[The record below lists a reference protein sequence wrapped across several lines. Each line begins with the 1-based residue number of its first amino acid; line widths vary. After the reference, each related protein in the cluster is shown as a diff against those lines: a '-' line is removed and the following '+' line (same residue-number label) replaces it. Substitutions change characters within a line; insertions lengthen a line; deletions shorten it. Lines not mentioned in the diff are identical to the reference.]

1 MTTHVGTEKPRSTC
15 DNRLVQR
22 RSGAGEQIVSSLGGP
37 RVKITQPVPPEA
49 ISAEMADFDVD
60 ALIEPALLD
69 ALAALDGRAPLLSG
83 MVRYHLG
90 YAGHDLRPLDSRVVD
105 RGKRMRPAVA
115 LLAADA
121 AGGDPRDA
129 APVAAAVELLHN
141 FTLIHDDI
149 QDESPIRRHRPT
161 VWSLWGVGQAIN
173 AGDALFAAAHL
184 PLYRIVATDITPE
197 LSLRLVEAFDR
208 MTIAIVE
215 GQTLDLAFEARPDVS
230 PGEYLEM
237 IAGKTAAIVRFAAW
251 AGALL
256 GGADDATAS
265 RWAEFGLAL
274 GLGFQVRDD
283 LLGIWGA
290 QEATGKASADDV
302 RRRKQSLPIL
312 ILRERLDNAERE
324 ELNRLFTAPNV
335 DGVGVARVLALLER
349 EAVRQEVEAVIA
361 GYHDR
366 AAAALTDAAQP
377 GTNSAR
383 VSLLALVERL
393 SSRSS

>member
-1 MTTHVGTEKPRSTC
+1 M
-15 DNRLVQR
+15 
-22 RSGAGEQIVSSLGGP
+22 
-37 RVKITQPVPPEA
+37 
-49 ISAEMADFDVD
+49 AEFDVD
-60 ALIEPALLD
+60 ALIEPALRD
-69 ALAALDGRAPLLSG
+69 ALTALDGRAPLLAG
-83 MVRYHLG
+83 MARYHLG
-90 YAGHDLRPLDSRVVD
+90 YAGRDLQPQNPRAVD

-115 LLAADA
+115 LLAAGA
-121 AGGDPRDA
+121 AGGEPQAA

-149 QDESPIRRHRPT
+149 QDESPLRRHRPT
-161 VWSLWGVGQAIN
+161 VWSVWGVGQAIN

-184 PLYRIVATDITPE
+184 PLYGLASSGISADLT
-197 LSLRLVEAFDR
+197 LRLLEAFDR

-215 GQTLDLAFEARPDVS
+215 GQTRDLSFEARPDVS

-237 IAGKTAAIVRFAAW
+237 ISGKTAAIVRFAAW
-251 AGALL
+251 AGALI
-256 GGADDATAS
+256 GGAAEATAS

-290 QEATGKASADDV
+290 QEATGKAPADDV

-312 ILRERLDNAERE
+312 LLRERLDDAERG

-335 DGVGVARVLALLER
+335 DGAGVSRVLALLER
-349 EAVRQEVEAVIA
+349 ESVRQEVEAVIA

-366 AAAALTDAAQP
+366 AAAALMDAAQP
-377 GTNSAR
+377 GNAPAR
-383 VSLLALVERL
+383 DQLLALVERL

>member
-1 MTTHVGTEKPRSTC
+1 
-15 DNRLVQR
+15 
-22 RSGAGEQIVSSLGGP
+22 VS
-37 RVKITQPVPPEA
+37 RVKITQPSPPEA
-49 ISAEMADFDVD
+49 IEPEMSDFDVD

-69 ALAALDGRAPLLSG
+69 AVAALDGRTPLLSG

-90 YAGHDLRPLDSRVVD
+90 YAGRDLRPLDGRSVD
-105 RGKRMRPAVA
+105 RGKRLRPAVA
-115 LLAADA
+115 LLAAGA
-121 AGGDPRDA
+121 AGGEPQAA

-149 QDESPIRRHRPT
+149 QDQSPIRRHRPT

-184 PLYRIVATDITPE
+184 PLYHLASGISAQ
-197 LSLRLVEAFDR
+197 LGLRLVEAFDR

-215 GQTLDLAFEARPDVS
+215 GQTQDLAFEARPDVAPS
-230 PGEYLEM
+230 EYLEM
-237 IAGKTAAIVRFAAW
+237 IAGKTAAIVRYAAW
-251 AGALL
+251 AGSLL
-256 GGADDATAS
+256 GGADEAAAS

-290 QEATGKASADDV
+290 QEATGKAPADDV

-312 ILRERLDNAERE
+312 MLRERLKETERE
-324 ELNRLFTAPNV
+324 ELSRLFSAPNV

-349 EAVRQEVEAVIA
+349 EAVRQEVEEVIA

-366 AAAALTDAAQP
+366 AAAALIDAAQP
-377 GTNSAR
+377 GSNRSR
-383 VSLLALVERL
+383 DQLLALVERL
-393 SSRSS
+393 SSRSG

>member
-1 MTTHVGTEKPRSTC
+1 
-15 DNRLVQR
+15 
-22 RSGAGEQIVSSLGGP
+22 
-37 RVKITQPVPPEA
+37 VKITQPSPPEA
-49 ISAEMADFDVD
+49 IGPEKTEFDVD
-60 ALIEPALLD
+60 ALIEPVLLD
-69 ALAALDGRAPLLSG
+69 AVAALDGRTPLLSG

-90 YAGHDLRPLDSRVVD
+90 YVGRDLRPLDRRPVD
-105 RGKRMRPAVA
+105 RGKRLRPAVA
-115 LLAADA
+115 LLAAGA
-121 AGGDPRDA
+121 AGGEPRA
-129 APVAAAVELLHN
+129 AVLVAAAVELLHN

-149 QDESPIRRHRPT
+149 QDESPTRRHRPT

-184 PLYRIVATDITPE
+184 PLYHLASSGISAQ
-197 LSLRLVEAFDR
+197 LRLRLLEAFDR
-208 MTIAIVE
+208 MTIAIVG
-215 GQTLDLAFEARPDVS
+215 GQTQDLAFEARPDVA

-256 GGADDATAS
+256 GGADEAAAS

-290 QEATGKASADDV
+290 QEATGKAPADDV

-312 ILRERLDNAERE
+312 MLRERLEETERK
-324 ELNRLFTAPNV
+324 ELSRLFSAPNV
-335 DGVGVARVLALLER
+335 DGMGVARVLSLLER
-349 EAVRQEVEAVIA
+349 QEVRQEVEAVIA

-366 AAAALTDAAQP
+366 AAAALIDAAQP
-377 GTNSAR
+377 GSNRSR
-383 VSLLALVERL
+383 DHLLALVERL
-393 SSRSS
+393 SSRSG

>member
-1 MTTHVGTEKPRSTC
+1 
-15 DNRLVQR
+15 
-22 RSGAGEQIVSSLGGP
+22 
-37 RVKITQPVPPEA
+37 
-49 ISAEMADFDVD
+49 
-60 ALIEPALLD
+60 
-69 ALAALDGRAPLLSG
+69 
-83 MVRYHLG
+83 
-90 YAGHDLRPLDSRVVD
+90 
-105 RGKRMRPAVA
+105 
-115 LLAADA
+115 
-121 AGGDPRDA
+121 
-129 APVAAAVELLHN
+129 
-141 FTLIHDDI
+141 LIHDDV

-184 PLYRIVATDITPE
+184 PLYQLTSSGVTAQ
-197 LSLRLVEAFDR
+197 LRLRLLEAFDR

-215 GQTLDLAFEARPDVS
+215 GQTQDLAFEARQDVS

-256 GGADDATAS
+256 GGADEATAS

-290 QEATGKASADDV
+290 QEATGKAPADDV

-312 ILRERLDNAERE
+312 ILRERLAETERE
-324 ELNRLFTAPNV
+324 ELSRIFSAPNV
-335 DGVGVARVLALLER
+335 DGVGVARVLALLQR
-349 EAVRQEVEAVIA
+349 EAVRHEVEAVIA

-366 AAAALTDAAQP
+366 AAAALIDATQQGDNP
-377 GTNSAR
+377 AR
-383 VSLLALVERL
+383 DRLLALVERL
-393 SSRSS
+393 SSRSG

>member
-1 MTTHVGTEKPRSTC
+1 M
-15 DNRLVQR
+15 DR
-22 RSGAGEQIVSSLGGP
+22 RSGAGEQIDSSLGVP
-37 RVKITQPVPPEA
+37 CVKITKPSPPEA
-49 ISAEMADFDVD
+49 AGPETADLDVD
-60 ALIEPALLD
+60 AIIEPTLLD
-69 ALAALDGRAPLLSG
+69 ALTALDGRAPLLSG

-90 YAGHDLRPLDSRVVD
+90 YAGRDLRPLDPRAVD

-115 LLAADA
+115 LLAAGA
-121 AGGDPRDA
+121 AGGEPRAA

-161 VWSLWGVGQAIN
+161 VWSVWGVGQAIN

-184 PLYRIVATDITPE
+184 PLYRIARSDATAE
-197 LSLRLVEAFDR
+197 LRLRLVEAFDR

-256 GGADDATAS
+256 GGADDAAAS

-283 LLGIWGA
+283 LLGIWGT
-290 QEATGKASADDV
+290 QEATGKAPADDV
-302 RRRKQSLPIL
+302 RRRKQTLPIL
-312 ILRERLDNAERE
+312 ILRERLDRAERE
-324 ELNRLFTAPNV
+324 ELSRLFTAPNV

-366 AAAALTDAAQP
+366 AAAALLDAAQP
-377 GTNSAR
+377 GSNSAR
-383 VSLLALVERL
+383 VSLLDLVERL